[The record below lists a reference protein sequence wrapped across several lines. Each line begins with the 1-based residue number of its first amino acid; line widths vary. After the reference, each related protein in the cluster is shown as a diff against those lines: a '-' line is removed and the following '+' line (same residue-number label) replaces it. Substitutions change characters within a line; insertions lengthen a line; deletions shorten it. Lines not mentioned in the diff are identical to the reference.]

1 MPNWKKV
8 IVSGSDAI
16 LNSVTASSGILSS
29 GDIYAPNFVG
39 TASYATISKRV
50 VLTNNDSTDG
60 LLYIPFS
67 DDNGNL
73 YKSPTTFRFNPFKNR
88 FNISNISAGSITAS
102 ADISASGNLYANLT
116 EDSSNYNTVVY
127 NTATG
132 QFFYTGSYGGNAS
145 ITIDNDANDRIITAK
160 GNGTLNA
167 EQNLSFNGTTLS
179 LNGGILQTTD
189 LGRSFIS
196 LKEGDY
202 YLLQAG
208 DIQNA
213 RNQTLFEVRDASSSF
228 YFHTQNEHPHYLNSA
243 SLFISG
249 TISGSGLYIDNYK
262 TSTATFTGFVD
273 AQQVSA
279 SIIKTDAL
287 RVSNLTA
294 NNGSFLGDLTVE
306 GDIIAQNYIVSSSVT
321 YMTQSFSSGSTIF
334 GDTLDDTHQFT
345 GSVNITGSLISEQ
358 ETDKFVIENGTFK
371 YYDSTGDH
379 YLYLGQS
386 STHNVAFKSNTLGEI
401 INLSLSSNVL
411 NLKQPTGIGTP
422 SSISSFERLVIKS
435 SGTLPERHSFR
446 ITDSSNNTFFKV
458 SDNSKII
465 IGSNGIPTA
474 SLDIFGDLRV
484 STNITASGN
493 ISASGAIITNEL
505 TASGLNYPTTDGDNG
520 DVLITDG
527 AGNLSFTRTTVY
539 ANVKNVSGGELLKG
553 YPVHVTGTA
562 GNTSEVIAASASN
575 AATMPAHFILN
586 ETLADEAEGLAIA
599 VGYINGVNTIGFTEG
614 DTVYVA
620 ADGGYTNVKPT
631 GSNLIQNLGIV
642 DKVDA
647 TNGSGFILGAGRS
660 NDVPNIPA
668 GYTWVGNS
676 DGVPTPVPTSSIIA
690 ATSSAADRIF
700 VNNANFDSYANIVT
714 IDPSTESNGYKLLQ
728 RDDSGLAYNAAQNT
742 LKVGHLSASALT
754 VTESFNITGK
764 QYSTASY
771 HLIEVPAGQMYTQGV
786 FFVTGSM
793 PSDQASPDWTKFS
806 LFKFSTS
813 SALDLDL
820 IINVIPD
827 ETEPVSSSILRSTS
841 NIAAITQYPIEVSY
855 EAWPFESGQYTF
867 TIGAGF
873 PLEQS
878 FEGWIFANGV
888 NFSGAIEQYQATN
901 QFNPTGYPYVGDEE
915 DTPQIAGGQSPIILS
930 IVTGSAGI
938 PSGYV
943 SLRLLLSSNTSTNA
957 FLSYIEN
964 AKLNVTCVYKLVNYA

>member
-16 LNSVTASSGILSS
+16 LNNVTASSGILSS

-50 VLTNNDSTDG
+50 IVTNNDSTDG
-60 LLYIPFS
+60 FLYIPFS

-73 YKSPTTFRFNPFKNR
+73 YKSTTTFRFNPFEKQ

-102 ADISASGNLYANLT
+102 ADISVSGNFYANLT

-179 LNGGILQTTD
+179 LNGTFLHTTD

-208 DIQNA
+208 DMENA
-213 RNQTLFEVRDASSSF
+213 RNQTLFEIRDASSSF

-262 TSTATFTGFVD
+262 TGTATFTGLVD
-273 AQQVSA
+273 ALQVSA
-279 SIIKTDAL
+279 SIIKT
-287 RVSNLTA
+287 
-294 NNGSFLGDLTVE
+294 
-306 GDIIAQNYIVSSSVT
+306 
-321 YMTQSFSSGSTIF
+321 
-334 GDTLDDTHQFT
+334 
-345 GSVNITGSLISEQ
+345 
-358 ETDKFVIENGTFK
+358 
-371 YYDSTGDH
+371 
-379 YLYLGQS
+379 
-386 STHNVAFKSNTLGEI
+386 NTL
-401 INLSLSSNVL
+401 
-411 NLKQPTGIGTP
+411 
-422 SSISSFERLVIKS
+422 
-435 SGTLPERHSFR
+435 
-446 ITDSSNNTFFKV
+446 KV
-458 SDNSKII
+458 SD
-465 IGSNGIPTA
+465 
-474 SLDIFGDLRV
+474 
-484 STNITASGN
+484 IT
-493 ISASGAIITNEL
+493 
-505 TASGLNYPTTDGDNG
+505 YPTTDGDDGNI
-520 DVLITDG
+520 LMTDG
-527 AGNLSFTRTTVY
+527 EGNLTLQPNTSFF
-539 ANVKNVSGGELLKG
+539 NVKNVGSNTLLKG
-553 YPVHVTGTA
+553 TPVHATGTT

-575 AATMPAHFILN
+575 ALTMPATYVLAEDID
-586 ETLADEAEGLAIA
+586 ADETGRAILT
-599 VGYINGVNTIGFTEG
+599 GYLNGIDTSNGFTPG
-614 DTVYVA
+614 DVVYVGEQ
-620 ADGGYTNVKPT
+620 GGYTPVKPS
-631 GSNLIQNLGIV
+631 GSNLIQNIGIII
-642 DKVDA
+642 KSDA
-647 TNGSGFILGAGRS
+647 SNGSILIYGSGRS

-668 GYTWVGNS
+668 GYTWVGDS
-676 DGVPTPVPTSSIIA
+676 DGVATPVPTSSIIA